1 MKLGHMNYRT
11 IITVLITL
19 CVVSGFVYSDTP
31 DLIVLQRIEGPITL
45 DGVIDEPGW
54 EKIEP
59 FPFIQNA
66 PNFGS
71 EPTEKTVVLI
81 THDDEYL
88 YLAGRLHDSEP
99 SKILDATKQRDTQA
113 AATDFFGIIIDCF
126 CDKENGLAFFTTPT
140 GLRWDAT
147 IANDGVTERD
157 NEMPFGMSWDTF
169 WDVAVTRNEEGW
181 FAEFRIPFSSLRFQ
195 DVDGRVVMGIIIWR
209 WIARKN
215 EIDVFPAISP
225 DSGAWSIVKPSLAQE
240 VVMERVYPKKP
251 LYITPYVLGGHGRA
265 YELNEAESAYQ
276 KRDDPVFEAG
286 LDIKYSITSNFTADI
301 TVNTDFAQVEADNV
315 QVNLTRFSL
324 FFPEKRRFFLERA
337 STFEFR
343 FGGPNR
349 LFYSRRIGINEDT
362 DDMVRIYGGAR
373 LVGRVG
379 GWDLGFLN
387 MQTAKV
393 EGLPSENFGVLRVRR
408 RVFNPF
414 SYVGGMI
421 TSRIGM
427 DGSYN
432 VAYGLDGIFRIF
444 GDDYL
449 TINWAQ
455 TFENDAA
462 NKFLS
467 LDPAKFRL
475 DWERR
480 TLKGIGYSLGI
491 SRAGEDYNPGM
502 GFEMREDYIRFG
514 NRVFYAWI
522 PSAESFLRLHQV
534 YLNGFL
540 TLRNSDNTT
549 ESAELG
555 PGWMFETNSG
565 WGGFI
570 QPKIYIENLDEA
582 FELTYDVE
590 VPPGEYTFYG
600 VEGSLNTPMGRT
612 FSIIPNFKIGS
623 FYDGWRISAGT
634 FYFLNLSSTWQLS
647 GFYEFNRIQ
656 FPDRNQELTAHVA
669 RLKILATF
677 TTKLSISAFIQY
689 SGADDVVVANLR
701 FRYNPREGN
710 DFYLVYNHGINSN
723 RYRELPHRPFTDNRA
738 IMLKYTYTF
747 NVK

>member
-1 MKLGHMNYRT
+1 
-11 IITVLITL
+11 
-19 CVVSGFVYSDTP
+19 
-31 DLIVLQRIEGPITL
+31 
-45 DGVIDEPGW
+45 
-54 EKIEP
+54 
-59 FPFIQNA
+59 
-66 PNFGS
+66 
-71 EPTEKTVVLI
+71 
-81 THDDEYL
+81 
-88 YLAGRLHDSEP
+88 
-99 SKILDATKQRDTQA
+99 
-113 AATDFFGIIIDCF
+113 
-126 CDKENGLAFFTTPT
+126 
-140 GLRWDAT
+140 LRWDAT
-147 IANDGVTERD
+147 IANDGVTERAD
-157 NEMPFGMSWDTF
+157 EMPFGMSWDTF

-195 DVDGRVVMGIIIWR
+195 DEEGRVVMGIIIWR

-215 EIDVFPAISP
+215 EITVFPSISP
-225 DSGAWSIVKPSLAQE
+225 EFGAWSMIKPSLSQE
-240 VVMERVYPKKP
+240 VTMEEVHPKKP

-265 YELNEAESAYQ
+265 FELNDEETEYL
-276 KRDDPVFEAG
+276 REDDPVFEAG
-286 LDIKYSITSNFTADI
+286 LDIKYGISSNFTTDI
-301 TVNTDFAQVEADNV
+301 TVNTDFAQVEADDV

-362 DDMVRIYGGAR
+362 DEMVRIYGGAR
-373 LVGRVG
+373 LVGRAG

-393 EGLPSENFGVLRVRR
+393 TGLPSENFGVLRIRR
-408 RVFNPF
+408 RVFNPY

-432 VAYGLDGIFRIF
+432 VAYGFDGIFRVF

-455 TFENDAA
+455 TFENEAA

-467 LDPAKFRL
+467 LDPAKFRFS
-475 DWERR
+475 WERR
-480 TLKGIGYSLGI
+480 TQKGIGYNLGV
-491 SRAGEDYNPGM
+491 SRAGEDYDPGL
-502 GFEMREDYIRFG
+502 GFEMREDYMRFG

-522 PSAESFLRLHQV
+522 PSSESFLRLHQIF
-534 YLNGFL
+534 LGGFL
-540 TLRNSDNTT
+540 VFRNSDNTT

-555 PGWMFETNSG
+555 PGWTFETNSG
-565 WGGFI
+565 WGGSV
-570 QPKIYIENLDEA
+570 QPKIYSENLDED
-582 FELTYDVE
+582 FELTDDVA

-600 VEGSLNTPMGRT
+600 VEGNLITPMGRT
-612 FSIIPNFKIGS
+612 LALIPNFKIGS

-647 GFYEFNRIQ
+647 GFYEFNRIE
-656 FPDRNQELTAHVA
+656 FPDRNQEFTAHIA

-677 TTKLSISAFIQY
+677 TTKLSVSAFIQY
-689 SGADDVVVANLR
+689 NGAEDVVVANVRL
-701 FRYNPREGN
+701 RYNPREGN
-710 DFYLVYNHGINSN
+710 DFYIVYNHGVNTN
-723 RYRELPHRPFTDNRA
+723 RYRDLPYRPSTDNRA
-738 IMLKYTYTF
+738 IMIKYTYTF